1 MVFKN
6 SLEASNSYI
15 KMVDT
20 LPVTVDLKLNLNT
33 KGNFFKLAGEKKNHP
48 SRYELHKFCLY

>member
-1 MVFKN
+1 
-6 SLEASNSYI
+6 
-15 KMVDT
+15 MVDT
-20 LPVTVDLKLNLNT
+20 LQVTVDLKLNLNT